1 MHINQA
7 LAARIKEESR
17 DAFPFMRQIRRDLHA
32 HPELSGNESW
42 TTAYLANVLDTLGL
56 EVHRNIGGHGLFAD
70 LITDPSKPMA
80 AFRVDIDALPIAE
93 ANKVPYRSKFP
104 GIMHAC
110 GHDAHSAIG
119 VGTAAIM
126 TKLSDEIPGNLRF
139 IFQPE
144 EEEIT
149 GALRMIHAGVL
160 TRPVP
165 KAILGLH
172 VAPLPADEIAWTDG
186 LFLAG
191 FDHYLASLSPKENS
205 SLSYPDLDAVA
216 KRCCRAILHFNHWQL
231 PETWQEMQNFWQLLK
246 SPPKTLQN
254 FIIYDASLSGEH
266 PEAWHGQFGIGVKAA
281 TPHLRRAALG
291 RIRAALSRICKLS
304 QTNYHIEHVGSMMD
318 MRNDAQLVQ
327 SVLPALKASVGE
339 NHLIQL
345 KAAFPFN
352 CEDFAYYT
360 KEIPGAMFWLGAGN
374 PEEKKYAL
382 LHTPDF
388 DIDES
393 SLIIGAAAM
402 TSMLLEAL
410 AFHEMSLP

>member
-7 LAARIKEESR
+7 LAARIKAESR
-17 DAFPFMRQIRRDLHA
+17 DAFAFMRQIRRDLHT
-32 HPELSGNESW
+32 HPELSGDESW
-42 TTAYLANVLDTLGL
+42 TAAYLANALDKLGL

-70 LITDPSKPMA
+70 LVTDPSKPMA
-80 AFRVDIDALPIAE
+80 AFRVDMDALPIAE
-93 ANKVPYRSKFP
+93 VNKVPYRSKFP

-119 VGTAAIM
+119 VATAAIM
-126 TKLSDEIPGNLRF
+126 TKLSNEIPGNLRF

-144 EEEIT
+144 EEQIT

-165 KAILGLH
+165 KAIFGLH
-172 VAPLPADEIAWTDG
+172 VAPLPAGNIAWTDG

-191 FDHYLASLSPKENS
+191 FDHYLASISPKEDA
-205 SLSYPDLDAVA
+205 SLSYPELDAVA
-216 KRCCRAILHFNHWQL
+216 KRCCKTIQRFNHWQL
-231 PETWQEMQNFWQLLK
+231 PETWQEMQDFWQLLK
-246 SPPKTLQN
+246 SPPKTLQD
-254 FIIYDASLSGEH
+254 FIVYDASLSDEN
-266 PEAWHGQFGIGVKAA
+266 PEAWYGQFGIGVKAA

-291 RIRAALSRICKLS
+291 RIRAALSRICKLA

-318 MRNDAQLVQ
+318 MQNDAQLVQ
-327 SVLPALKASVGE
+327 SVLPALKDSLGE
-339 NHLIQL
+339 SHLIHL

-393 SLIIGAAAM
+393 SLVTGTTAISSILIE
-402 TSMLLEAL
+402 MLNLI
-410 AFHEMSLP
+410 

>member
-7 LAARIKEESR
+7 LAARIKAESR
-17 DAFPFMRQIRRDLHA
+17 DAFAFMRQIRRDLHT
-32 HPELSGNESW
+32 HPELSGDESW
-42 TTAYLANVLDTLGL
+42 TAAYLANALDKLGL

-70 LITDPSKPMA
+70 LVTDPSKPMA
-80 AFRVDIDALPIAE
+80 AFRVDMDALPIAE
-93 ANKVPYRSKFP
+93 VNKVPYRSKFP

-119 VGTAAIM
+119 VATAAIM
-126 TKLSDEIPGNLRF
+126 TKLSNEILGNLRF
-139 IFQPE
+139 IFHPE
-144 EEEIT
+144 EEQIT

-165 KAILGLH
+165 KAIFGLH
-172 VAPLPADEIAWTDG
+172 VAPLPAGNIAWTDG

-191 FDHYLASLSPKENS
+191 FDHYLASISPKEDA
-205 SLSYPDLDAVA
+205 SLSYPELDAVA
-216 KRCCRAILHFNHWQL
+216 KRCCKTIQRFNHWQF
-231 PETWQEMQNFWQLLK
+231 PETWQEMQDFWQLLK
-246 SPPKTLQN
+246 SPPKTLQD
-254 FIIYDASLSGEH
+254 FIVYDASLSDEN
-266 PEAWHGQFGIGVKAA
+266 PEAWYGQFGIGVKAA

-291 RIRAALSRICKLS
+291 RIRAALSRICKLA

-318 MRNDAQLVQ
+318 MQNDAQLVQ
-327 SVLPALKASVGE
+327 SVLPALKDSLE
-339 NHLIQL
+339 ESHLFHL
-345 KAAFPFN
+345 NAAFPFN

-393 SLIIGAAAM
+393 SLVTGTTAISSILIE
-402 TSMLLEAL
+402 MLNLI
-410 AFHEMSLP
+410 

>member
-7 LAARIKEESR
+7 LAARIKAESR
-17 DAFPFMRQIRRDLHA
+17 DAFAFMRQIRRDLHK
-32 HPELSGNESW
+32 HPELSGDESW
-42 TTAYLANVLDTLGL
+42 TAAYLANALDKLGL

-70 LITDPSKPMA
+70 LVTDPSKPMA
-80 AFRVDIDALPIAE
+80 AFRVDMDALPIAE
-93 ANKVPYRSKFP
+93 VNKVPYRSKFP

-119 VGTAAIM
+119 VATAAIM
-126 TKLSDEIPGNLRF
+126 TKLSNEIPGNLRF

-144 EEEIT
+144 EEQIT

-165 KAILGLH
+165 KAIFGLH
-172 VAPLPADEIAWTDG
+172 VAPLPAGDIAWTDG

-191 FDHYLASLSPKENS
+191 FDHYLASISPKEDA
-205 SLSYPDLDAVA
+205 SLSYPELDAVA
-216 KRCCRAILHFNHWQL
+216 KRCCKTIQRFNHWQL
-231 PETWQEMQNFWQLLK
+231 PETWHDMQTFWQLLK
-246 SPPKTLQN
+246 SPPKTLQD
-254 FIIYDASLSGEH
+254 FIVYDASLSDEN
-266 PEAWHGQFGIGVKAA
+266 PEAWYGQFGIGVKAA

-291 RIRAALSRICKLS
+291 RIRAALSRICKLA

-318 MRNDAQLVQ
+318 MQNDAQLVQ
-327 SVLPALKASVGE
+327 SVLPALKDSLE
-339 NHLIQL
+339 ESHLFHL

-393 SLIIGAAAM
+393 SLVTGTTAISSILIE
-402 TSMLLEAL
+402 MLNLI
-410 AFHEMSLP
+410 

>member
-7 LAARIKEESR
+7 LAARIKAESR
-17 DAFPFMRQIRRDLHA
+17 DAFAFMRQIRRDLHT
-32 HPELSGNESW
+32 HPELSGDESW
-42 TTAYLANVLDTLGL
+42 TAAYLANALDKLGL

-70 LITDPSKPMA
+70 LVTDPSKPMA
-80 AFRVDIDALPIAE
+80 AFRVDMDALPIAE
-93 ANKVPYRSKFP
+93 VNKVPYRSKFP

-119 VGTAAIM
+119 VATAAIM
-126 TKLSDEIPGNLRF
+126 TKLSNEIPGNLRF

-144 EEEIT
+144 EEQIT

-165 KAILGLH
+165 KAIFGLH
-172 VAPLPADEIAWTDG
+172 VAPLPAGDIAWTDG

-191 FDHYLASLSPKENS
+191 FDHYLAIISPKEDA
-205 SLSYPDLDAVA
+205 SLSYPELDAVA
-216 KRCCRAILHFNHWQL
+216 KRCCKTIQRFNHWQL
-231 PETWQEMQNFWQLLK
+231 PETWQEMQDFWQLLK
-246 SPPKTLQN
+246 SPPKTLQD
-254 FIIYDASLSGEH
+254 FIVYDASLSDEN
-266 PEAWHGQFGIGVKAA
+266 PEAWYGQFGIGVKAA

-291 RIRAALSRICKLS
+291 RIRAALSRICKLA

-318 MRNDAQLVQ
+318 MQNDAQLVQ
-327 SVLPALKASVGE
+327 SVLPALKDSLGE
-339 NHLIQL
+339 SHLIHL

-393 SLIIGAAAM
+393 SLVTGTTAISSILIE
-402 TSMLLEAL
+402 MLNLI
-410 AFHEMSLP
+410 

>member
-7 LAARIKEESR
+7 LAARIKAESR
-17 DAFPFMRQIRRDLHA
+17 DAFAFMRQIRRDLHT
-32 HPELSGNESW
+32 HPELSGDESW
-42 TTAYLANVLDTLGL
+42 TAAYLANALDKLGL

-70 LITDPSKPMA
+70 LVTDPSKPMA
-80 AFRVDIDALPIAE
+80 AFRVDMDALPIAE
-93 ANKVPYRSKFP
+93 VNKVPYRSKFP

-119 VGTAAIM
+119 VATAAIM
-126 TKLSDEIPGNLRF
+126 TKLSNEIPGNLRF

-144 EEEIT
+144 EEQIT

-165 KAILGLH
+165 KAIFGLH
-172 VAPLPADEIAWTDG
+172 VAPLPAGDIAWTDG

-191 FDHYLASLSPKENS
+191 FDHYLAIISPKEDA
-205 SLSYPDLDAVA
+205 SLSYPELDAVA
-216 KRCCRAILHFNHWQL
+216 KRCCKTIQRFNQWQL
-231 PETWQEMQNFWQLLK
+231 PETWQEMQDFWQLLK
-246 SPPKTLQN
+246 SPPKTLQD
-254 FIIYDASLSGEH
+254 FIVYDASLSDEN
-266 PEAWHGQFGIGVKAA
+266 PEAWYGQFGIGVKAA

-291 RIRAALSRICKLS
+291 RIRAALSRICKLA

-318 MRNDAQLVQ
+318 MQNDAQLVQ
-327 SVLPALKASVGE
+327 SVLPALKDSLGE
-339 NHLIQL
+339 SHLIHL

-360 KEIPGAMFWLGAGN
+360 KEIPGAMFWLGAAN
-374 PEEKKYAL
+374 PEEKKFAI

-388 DIDES
+388 DLDES
-393 SLIIGAAAM
+393 SLVTGTTAISSILIE
-402 TSMLLEAL
+402 MLNLI
-410 AFHEMSLP
+410 